1 MKRLIHSE
9 FERLWKRKWFWLI
22 VLCTPVLAYSTGLY
36 YLRTRNVPIEVLHQN
51 FIVTSL
57 QENLYL
63 FCNSAVAALAAAVF
77 TEEFQSGRLRLLF
90 MRRFTRG
97 QIFWSKLLVLNVS
110 ILLLLIIYALSS
122 QVIAEVWKFSYDL
135 SDIALSGVRLLRI
148 LEYYGWAFASLLAI
162 SSLYCF
168 FAMYS
173 KSVTYAIGIC
183 MVYNLASLLFD
194 PLYLKLASFVSHV
207 PYLYD
212 VVTFMIIPYLQHTG
226 LNNSLIGS
234 LSVNGAIIT
243 VVSVYLVLFTWGAYR
258 RFVADDY
265 LC

>member
-9 FERLWKRKWFWLI
+9 FERLWKRKWFWLM

-36 YLRTRNVPIEVLHQN
+36 YLRTRNVPVEVLHLN

-77 TEEFQSGRLRLLF
+77 TEEFQSGRMRLLF

-110 ILLLLIIYALSS
+110 ILLLLIVYALSS
-122 QVIAEVWKFSYDL
+122 QVIAEVWRFSYGL
-135 SDIALSGVRLLRI
+135 SDTGLSGVRLLLI

-183 MVYNLASLLFD
+183 MLYNLASLLFD
-194 PLYLKLASFVSHV
+194 PLYLKLASFVSHI

-212 VVTFMIIPYLQHTG
+212 VVIFMVIPYLQHTG
-226 LNNSLIGS
+226 LNDSLIGS
-234 LSVNGAIIT
+234 LSVNGAIAT
-243 VVSVYLVLFTWGAYR
+243 VVSLYLVLFTWGAYR

>member
-1 MKRLIHSE
+1 MKRLLHSE
-9 FERLWKRKWFWLI
+9 FERLWKRKWFWLM

-36 YLRTRNVPIEVLHQN
+36 YLRTRNVPIEVLHLN

-97 QIFWSKLLVLNVS
+97 QIFWSKLLVLNIS
-110 ILLLLIIYALSS
+110 ILLLLIVYALSS
-122 QVIAEVWKFSYDL
+122 QLIAEVWRFSYDL
-135 SDIALSGVRLLRI
+135 SDTGLSGVRLLLT

-183 MVYNLASLLFD
+183 MVYNLGSLLFD
-194 PLYLKLASFVSHV
+194 PLYLKLASFVSHI

-226 LNNSLIGS
+226 LNNSLVGS
-234 LSVNGAIIT
+234 LSVNGAIAT
-243 VVSVYLVLFTWGAYR
+243 VVSVYLILFTWGAYR